1 MDLIKIGKFIA
12 ERRKACKLTQMQL
25 AEQLGIT
32 DRAISKWETGRAMPD
47 SSLMLELCQILK
59 ITVNDL
65 LSGEVITMNDYN
77 KQQEKH
83 LLEMIEHKERSDRQ
97 LLSLEIV
104 IGLLSCFILLSLTFI
119 AAFVPMEN
127 WLRIVLIVMG
137 FVPCLIGIA
146 FALRIEQV
154 AGYYEC
160 QKCGHRHVPAY
171 WRVSMAMHLGR
182 TRYMKCPACGKR
194 SWNRKVLRKNED
206 K

>member
-65 LSGEVITMNDYN
+65 LSGEVVTMNDYN

-160 QKCGHRHVPAY
+160 RECGHRYVPLY
-171 WRVSMAMHLGR
+171 KSVFMSMHMGR
-182 TRYMKCPACGKR
+182 TRYMKCPNCGKR
-194 SWNRKVLRKNED
+194 SWQRKVTSKE
-206 K
+206 